1 MVQRGRKSQAALA
14 VVSSAT
20 TTERSHLASS
30 DLPQPP
36 RHLGKPERDIW
47 HGVFREYDQMTGL
60 AMAVLC
66 SGLEA
71 HQRMRECRE
80 IITREG
86 VTRTVGSGK
95 HLKLHPLLA
104 VERDARSAWMQA
116 VKTLGLEL

>member
-1 MVQRGRKSQAALA
+1 MAQRGRKSAAALA
-14 VVSSAT
+14 LSVVSPA
-20 TTERSHLASS
+20 TERSRPAF

-36 RHLGKPERDIW
+36 NHLGKPERDIW
-47 HGVFREYDQMTGL
+47 LTVCRDYDPLTGL
-60 AMAVLC
+60 ATAVLR

-86 VTRTVGSGK
+86 VTRTVGSSK

-104 VERDARSAWMQA
+104 VERDARSAWLAA
-116 VKTLGLEL
+116 VKALGLEL

>member
-1 MVQRGRKSQAALA
+1 MAQRGRKSAAALA
-14 VVSSAT
+14 VVSPAT
-20 TTERSHLASS
+20 TTERSRLAF

-36 RHLGKPERDIW
+36 GHLGKPERDIW
-47 HGVFREYDQMTGL
+47 HGVFRDYEPLSGL

-104 VERDARSAWMQA
+104 VERDARSAWLAA
-116 VKTLGLEL
+116 VKALGLEL